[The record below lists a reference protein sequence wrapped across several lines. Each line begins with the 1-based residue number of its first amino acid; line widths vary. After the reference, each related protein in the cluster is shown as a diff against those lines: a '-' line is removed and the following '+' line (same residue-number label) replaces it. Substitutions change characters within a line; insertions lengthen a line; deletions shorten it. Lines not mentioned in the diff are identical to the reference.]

1 MSTFVVP
8 VVRVVIEPHEN
19 ADALEIARV
28 GDYRSIVR
36 KGQFASGALVA
47 YIPEQ
52 SVLPAWL
59 LDELGLRGKLAG
71 KDADRVKAIKL
82 RGVLS
87 QGLVYPA
94 RATWSEGQ
102 DVAGELGVHKWEPPP
117 PPAHMNG
124 SCYAAGLDRCMRY
137 DIENFKAYPE
147 VLAVGES
154 VVFTEKIHGTWC
166 QVGYLPPSMIDEQG
180 HLVVSS
186 KGLAS
191 KGLAFRPDAPENA
204 DNLYL
209 RVARGLQ
216 IDRKISE
223 AFVAALAAD
232 QPVFVLGEVFGAGV
246 QDLAYGARPD
256 ARGVVGFRVFDIYV
270 GRPGQ
275 GAYLGDA
282 ELESACLRM
291 QLPRVPVL
299 YRGPFSREVMLT
311 HTDGK
316 ETVTGEALHIREGI
330 VVRPCVERRDPL
342 LGRVQ
347 LKSVSEK
354 YLLRSGG
361 TEYN

>member
-1 MSTFVVP
+1 MSAFAVY
-8 VVRVVIEPHEN
+8 VVRVAIEPHEN
-19 ADALEIARV
+19 ADALELARV
-28 GDYRSIVR
+28 GDYLSVVR
-36 KGQFASGALVA
+36 KGQFQSGDLVA

-52 SVLPAWL
+52 SLLPAAL

-71 KDADRVKAIKL
+71 KDGDRVKAIKL

-94 RATWSEGQ
+94 RPDWSVGQ
-102 DVAGELGVHKWEPPP
+102 DVAGELGVRKWEPPA

-124 SCYAAGLDRCMRY
+124 VCYAAGLDRCMRY

-147 VLAVGES
+147 VLLPGEA
-154 VVFTEKIHGTWC
+154 VVFTEKIHGTWA
-166 QVGYLPPSMIDEQG
+166 QIGYLPPGMIETQG

-186 KGLAS
+186 KGLAA
-191 KGLAFRPDAPENA
+191 KGLAFIPDAPDNA
-204 DNLYL
+204 SNLYL
-209 RVARGLQ
+209 RVARGLEV
-216 IDRKISE
+216 DRRISE
-223 AFVAALAAD
+223 AFVAELAAD
-232 QPVFVLGEVFGAGV
+232 QPIFVLGEVFGAGV
-246 QDLAYGARPD
+246 QDLGYGAKAD
-256 ARGVVGFRVFDIYV
+256 ASGALGFRVFDIHV

-275 GAYLGDA
+275 GHYLGDEA
-282 ELESACLRM
+282 LERACAALG
-291 QLPRVPVL
+291 LPRVPVVF
-299 YRGPFSREVMLT
+299 RGPFTREAMLA

-316 ETVTGEALHIREGI
+316 ESVTGKALHIREGI
-330 VVRPCVERRDPL
+330 VVRPTVERRDPR

>member
-1 MSTFVVP
+1 MSTFTVH

-28 GDYRSIVR
+28 GDYRSVVR
-36 KGQFASGALVA
+36 KGQFETGALVA

-52 SVLPAWL
+52 SVVPEVL
-59 LDELGLRGKLAG
+59 LDEMGLRGKLAG
-71 KDADRVKAIKL
+71 KDGNRVKAIKL

-87 QGLVYPA
+87 QGIVYPA
-94 RATWSEGQ
+94 REGWSEGQ
-102 DVAGELGVHKWEPPP
+102 DVAELLGVHKWEPPA

-124 SCYAAGLDRCMRY
+124 LCYAAGLDRCMRY
-137 DIENFKAYPE
+137 DIENFKAFPE
-147 VLAVGES
+147 ALVVGEP

-186 KGLAS
+186 KGLAG
-191 KGLAFRPDAPENA
+191 KGLAFRPNAPENV

-209 RVARGLQ
+209 RVARGLE
-216 IDRKISE
+216 IDRRVSE
-223 AFVAALAAD
+223 VFVAELAAD
-232 QPVFVLGEVFGAGV
+232 QPIFVLGEVFGAGV
-246 QDLAYGARPD
+246 QDLGYGAKAD
-256 ARGVVGFRVFDIYV
+256 AQGTLGFRVFDIYV

-275 GAYLGDA
+275 GGYLGDLA
-282 ELESACLRM
+282 LSTACERLG
-291 QLPRVPVL
+291 LSRVPVL
-299 YRGPFSREVMLT
+299 YRGAFGREVMLE

-316 ETVTGEALHIREGI
+316 ETVTGKGLHIREGI
-330 VVRPCVERRDPL
+330 VVRAAVERRDPL

-354 YLLRSGG
+354 YLLRKDG